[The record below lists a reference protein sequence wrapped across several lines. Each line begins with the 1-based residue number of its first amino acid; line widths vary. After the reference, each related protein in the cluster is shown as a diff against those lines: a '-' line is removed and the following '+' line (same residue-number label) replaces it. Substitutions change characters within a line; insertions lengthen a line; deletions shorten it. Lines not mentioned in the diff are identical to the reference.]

1 MLHPFMPFITSEIYA
16 TLNPDA
22 PQLSIETWPVAEN
35 WSDDE
40 AMREFGF
47 VKSAISSVRS
57 LRAELNLSPAQPVTV
72 SINGDGLE
80 AVTANLETF
89 TALARAELG
98 EISGKTIADI
108 TPGLEVRVGFEGLVD
123 ESDWVEKAKKRAVE
137 FEKQISQAQGKLS
150 NEGFVARAPAEVI
163 EEEKRR
169 VEDFG
174 LQLERLKAVLAQF

>member
-1 MLHPFMPFITSEIYA
+1 
-16 TLNPDA
+16 
-22 PQLSIETWPVAEN
+22 
-35 WSDDE
+35 
-40 AMREFGF
+40 
-47 VKSAISSVRS
+47 
-57 LRAELNLSPAQPVTV
+57 
-72 SINGDGLE
+72 
-80 AVTANLETF
+80 
-89 TALARAELG
+89 
-98 EISGKTIADI
+98 
-108 TPGLEVRVGFEGLVD
+108 LVD